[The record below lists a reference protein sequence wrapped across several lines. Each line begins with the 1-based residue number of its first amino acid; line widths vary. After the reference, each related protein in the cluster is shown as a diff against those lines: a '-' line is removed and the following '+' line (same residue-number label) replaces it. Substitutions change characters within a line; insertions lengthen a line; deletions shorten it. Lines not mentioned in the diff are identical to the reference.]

1 MLLLCYPLF
10 EIADA
15 VLVEWI
21 LILLEKNF
29 RQDLQDKHDFF
40 CSDHFPE
47 ESDPTQ
53 SAFSGKKPT
62 INDIRHQ
69 PKVIGHDL
77 GTLKIPTSPKVTF
90 APRAH
95 WVRLFSSLRAVGP
108 TGRKPENGLK
118 KPCKSC

>member
-1 MLLLCYPLF
+1 M
-10 EIADA
+10 I
-15 VLVEWI
+15 
-21 LILLEKNF
+21 
-29 RQDLQDKHDFF
+29 FF

-77 GTLKIPTSPKVTF
+77 GTLKIPTSPKVTS

-95 WVRLFSSLRAVGP
+95 WVRLFSSLRPVSPTLRAVGP
-108 TGRKPENGLK
+108 TLRPVSPTLRPVSPTGWKRGWKRGRKPENGLK

>member
-1 MLLLCYPLF
+1 MDSYF
-10 EIADA
+10 IER
-15 VLVEWI
+15 I
-21 LILLEKNF
+21 LDRIYRINMIFL
-29 RQDLQDKHDFF
+29 

-77 GTLKIPTSPKVTF
+77 GTLKIPISPKVTF

-95 WVRLFSSLRAVGP
+95 WVRLFSSPPASPERLAMA
-108 TGRKPENGLK
+108 GRRKTV
-118 KPCKSC
+118 

>member
-1 MLLLCYPLF
+1 MDSYF
-10 EIADA
+10 M
-15 VLVEWI
+15 
-21 LILLEKNF
+21 EKKF

-77 GTLKIPTSPKVTF
+77 GTLKIPISPKVTF

-95 WVRLFSSLRAVGP
+95 WVRLFSSPPASPERLAMA
-108 TGRKPENGLK
+108 GRRKTV
-118 KPCKSC
+118 